1 MSLALRVQNLE
12 ELVAQLQQQ
21 VAELQARLAATSRAS
36 SFEIVAPADSQP
48 ALRTPEHTATLVQ
61 ARLRCH
67 WPALP
72 RPPRQSS
79 LLPKSE
85 PLRCVQGDRFVFEE
99 GPFG

>member
-61 ARLRCH
+61 ARPTVPLASSPASSAPEQLTAEERAAALR
-67 WPALP
+67 AG
-72 RPPRQSS
+72 R
-79 LLPKSE
+79 
-85 PLRCVQGDRFVFEE
+85 
-99 GPFG
+99 